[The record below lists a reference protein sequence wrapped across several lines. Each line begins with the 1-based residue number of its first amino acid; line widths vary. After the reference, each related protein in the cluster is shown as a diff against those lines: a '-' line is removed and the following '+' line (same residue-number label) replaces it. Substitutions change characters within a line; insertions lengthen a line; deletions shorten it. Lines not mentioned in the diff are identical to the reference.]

1 LTIKSFY
8 GIIKVSK
15 VKIEYEVSTMSKN
28 SNKLQLSTRL
38 KNAYYVAKASG
49 HYSNSTKSNSS
60 NQFGDSSMVSIE
72 QECNKPL
79 QSASWVS
86 TRNKPRQEWYYN
98 KDRHYGVYRA
108 VGNLWLCRDRQ
119 AHQELSE
126 CEREQLRLYRQ
137 LKREYERE
145 QKLLR
150 GEVSSD
156 TTVTKQEKLQAVAK
170 KQAIKLLNG
179 LTCSPRYDRI
189 YAVG

>member
-1 LTIKSFY
+1 
-8 GIIKVSK
+8 
-15 VKIEYEVSTMSKN
+15 MSKN
-28 SNKLQLSTRL
+28 SNKLQLSTQL

-49 HYSNSTKSNSS
+49 YCSNSPKGNALKQISASP
-60 NQFGDSSMVSIE
+60 MESIE

-79 QSASWVS
+79 QSSSWVS

-98 KDRHYGVYRA
+98 QDKRYGVYRA

-119 AHQELSE
+119 THPELSE

-150 GEVSSD
+150 GEESSD
-156 TTVTKQEKLQAVAK
+156 TVVTKQEKLQAVAK

-179 LTCSPRYDRI
+179 LTCAPRYDRI
-189 YAVG
+189 YARG

>member
-1 LTIKSFY
+1 
-8 GIIKVSK
+8 
-15 VKIEYEVSTMSKN
+15 MSKN
-28 SNKLQLSTRL
+28 SNKLQLSTQL

-49 HYSNSTKSNSS
+49 YCSNSPKGNALKQISASP
-60 NQFGDSSMVSIE
+60 MESIE

-98 KDRHYGVYRA
+98 QDKKYGVYRA

-119 AHQELSE
+119 TNTELSE
-126 CEREQLRLYRQ
+126 CEREQIRLYKQ

-145 QKLLR
+145 QKMLR
-150 GEVSSD
+150 GEIVDD
-156 TTVTKQEKLQAVAK
+156 TVVTKQEKLQAVAK

-179 LTCSPRYDRI
+179 LTCAPRYDRI
-189 YAVG
+189 YSAG

>member
-1 LTIKSFY
+1 
-8 GIIKVSK
+8 
-15 VKIEYEVSTMSKN
+15 MSKN
-28 SNKLQLSTRL
+28 SNKLQLSTQL

-49 HYSNSTKSNSS
+49 YCSNSPKGNALKQISASP
-60 NQFGDSSMVSIE
+60 MESIE

-79 QSASWVS
+79 QSSSWVS

-98 KDRHYGVYRA
+98 QDKRYGVYRA

-119 AHQELSE
+119 THHELSE

-137 LKREYERE
+137 LKREYEKE

-156 TTVTKQEKLQAVAK
+156 TVVTKQEKLQAVAK

-179 LTCSPRYDRI
+179 LTCAPRYDRI
-189 YAVG
+189 YARG